1 MEQITQHL
9 ILERS
14 TKNKHLYVAGTEDTI
29 DVVGNVYI
37 AKSAMPEPP
46 PHSIVVTIQEDNS

>member
-1 MEQITQHL
+1 MDPITQYL

-14 TKNKHLYVAGTEDTI
+14 TKNKHLYVAGTEDTE

-37 AKSAMPEPP
+37 HKSALPEPP
-46 PHSIVVTIQEDNS
+46 PHSIVVTITEDKS